1 MGQYQPRV
9 LKRNLTRMGVV
20 EGDWTEE
27 ETEMIRE
34 VIKLRNKKRGKPPT
48 LIEWFRMMKSIGWA
62 KVDTDK

>member
-1 MGQYQPRV
+1 
-9 LKRNLTRMGVV
+9 MGVV